1 MLTACVMTFLV
12 ISLAACNYDQEKS
25 YEDPNKEHGFYSGE
39 SYGEEH
45 QRSTDINYH
54 GNRGLTP
61 EKVKTSYYENYPGR
75 LAERLSKEAM
85 TVRGVT
91 DARAWINGK
100 KIEVAVHLKEEGT
113 ERKEKARIKKGVEK
127 AIAPYTDGYQVR
139 VSTDHASYSHLR
151 NLDNDLRDGGP
162 IDLPNERFSR

>member
-1 MLTACVMTFLV
+1 MKDMVTALMLTFLV
-12 ISLAACNYDQEKS
+12 IGLAACNNDGEEK
-25 YEDPNKEHGFYSGE
+25 HGFYSGE

-54 GNRGLTP
+54 GNRGLKP
-61 EKVKTSYYENYPGR
+61 HKVKSSYYENYPGAF
-75 LAERLSKEAM
+75 AEKLSKEAM

-91 DARAWINGK
+91 DARAFINGK
-100 KIEVAVHLKEEGT
+100 RIEVAVHLKKEG
-113 ERKEKARIKKGVEK
+113 KEAERIKKDVEK
-127 AIAPYTDGYQVR
+127 AVAPYTDGYQVR
-139 VSTDHASYSHLR
+139 VLTTHSSYSHLR